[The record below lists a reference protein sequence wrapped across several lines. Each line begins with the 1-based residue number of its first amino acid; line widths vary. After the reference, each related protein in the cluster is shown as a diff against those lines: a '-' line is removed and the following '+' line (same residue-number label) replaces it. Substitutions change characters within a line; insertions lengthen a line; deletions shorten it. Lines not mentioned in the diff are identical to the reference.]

1 MEWSNWAVSLLRS
14 GKVKMLGRCVAAPP
28 FLTMMQEIMLYVR

>member
-14 GKVKMLGRCVAAPP
+14 GKVKMLGRCVAAPS
-28 FLTMMQEIMLYVR
+28 FLQMMQDIMLYVR